1 MLRSATMS
9 ITIRA
14 ARKADLP
21 QIYGVLAS
29 AFTDAPLQLF
39 IDQTEGDSTL
49 RWKHVR
55 IADVDGRIAAH
66 VRIFSRRMLV
76 RGVPV
81 AAGGIGSVASRPAAR
96 GLGLP
101 TALLHDAIDV
111 MERDGMPVSFLFT
124 GIPAFYERLGWRIV
138 RQAGIDADADE
149 TAGMPHERGYAIR
162 RIVADDVPGL
172 LSLYRRATAGSTGA
186 VVRTRRTW
194 RDAQTWLG
202 EDARGCLCAEWAG
215 RTVAYIRCRSRDF
228 GYQVLEAEAARG
240 HEAAIAALLAAAGK
254 RAAALKQPI
263 TTYAPVDA
271 PLADALRTLPSTRE
285 TTDVRYPAMM
295 RIVSLDRLVA
305 ALLPQIAA
313 QAERHRGAAFRLGL
327 RAPDDQRL
335 TLEIAPST
343 ARVRRA
349 NTAAYELDEA
359 ATLDLLLGQ
368 RRASTLLRPRPG
380 ADVRRRIDGIFPETP
395 WRFWNSDRI

>member
-1 MLRSATMS
+1 MS
-9 ITIRA
+9 IAIRA

-21 QIYGVLAS
+21 QIYEVLAS

-55 IADVDGRIAAH
+55 VAEVDGRIAAH

-76 RGVPV
+76 RGVPMS
-81 AAGGIGSVASRPAAR
+81 AGGIGSVASHPSAR

-138 RQAGIDADADE
+138 RQAGIDADASE
-149 TAGMPHERGYAIR
+149 AAATPHERGYAIR
-162 RIVADDVPGL
+162 RIVADDVPAL
-172 LSLYRRATAGSTGA
+172 LRLYRRATAGSTGA

-194 RDAQTWLG
+194 RDAQIWLG

-215 RTVAYIRCRSRDF
+215 RPVAYIRCRSRDF
-228 GYQVLEAEAARG
+228 GYQVLEAEAVRG
-240 HEAAIAALLAAAGK
+240 HEAAIAALLAVAGK
-254 RAAALKQPI
+254 RAAALKQLI
-263 TTYAPVDA
+263 AMYAPMDA
-271 PLADALRTLPSTRE
+271 PLADALRTLASTRE

-305 ALLPQIAA
+305 AVLPQIAGR
-313 QAERHRGAAFRLGL
+313 AERHRGAAFTLGL

-343 ARVRRA
+343 ARARRA
-349 NTAAYELDEA
+349 NAAAYELDEA

-368 RRASTLLRPRPG
+368 RRASTLLRPRP
-380 ADVRRRIDGIFPETP
+380 AAEVRRRIDGIFPETP
-395 WRFWNSDRI
+395 FRFWNSDRI